1 MPDNKI
7 NPDGS
12 PFAFDG
18 LDRVFHERARLG
30 IVTSLAGQADGLLF
44 PELKSLCGLTDGNL
58 NRHLQ
63 VLEEAGYVIVE
74 KDHDGRRPRTRCR
87 LSDLGRSRFVGYLE
101 ALEQVLQAA
110 TSAARIDP
118 NALQTNVPKR
128 AAPA

>member
-30 IVTSLAGQADGLLF
+30 IVTSRAGQADGLLF

-63 VLEEAGYVIVE
+63 VLDDAGNVVIE
-74 KDHDGRRPRTRCR
+74 KDRGGMRPVTRCR
-87 LSDLGRSRFVGYLE
+87 LTGQGRADFCAYLSL
-101 ALEQVLQAA
+101 LENIIRQAK
-110 TSAARIDP
+110 SAAWPAPDG
-118 NALQTNVPKR
+118 TVPSG
-128 AAPA
+128 